1 MTVGA
6 GQAWRRSL
14 DRLRRGAHHVHRRLV
29 GLREGGDADDLQ
41 GTGGEASLAHPGGL
55 GGDNAISE
63 GGDTEIR
70 YCTGYETEGPGC
82 KTATARL
89 DAAALAA
96 IRQAALASGLATS
109 PAQEVPQPMVGGS
122 TRGGTVWLD
131 KQKITLSAQP
141 VAADVPRVQSVL
153 DAIISAL
160 PEGLIARV
168 MPGN

>member
-1 MTVGA
+1 MRPACMAATLLMLLLASALPLAAEDLPLASYWANSGSLPP
-6 GQAWRRSL
+6 QYAW
-14 DRLRRGAHHVHRRLV
+14 DV
-29 GLREGGDADDLQ
+29 
-41 GTGGEASLAHPGGL
+41 TIT
-55 GGDNAISE
+55 ISE

-70 YCTGYETEGPGC
+70 YCTGYEMEGPGC

-109 PAQEVPQPMVGGS
+109 PAQEVPHPMVGGS

-131 KQKITLSAQP
+131 KQKITLPAQP

-153 DAIISAL
+153 EAIISAL
-160 PEGLIARV
+160 PEGLMARV